1 MIETFD
7 IAGYCRIS
15 VDEELDRD
23 NTSIENQKAI
33 ISDFVKEKFPG
44 SSLTFFE
51 DRDRSGYTFE
61 QREDYQRMRKG
72 LLNHTYDILV
82 VKDFSRFSRR
92 NSRGLVELED
102 LRDAGVRIIS
112 IGDNI
117 DFPNDDDWLKIQFQF
132 LINEMPVTDASKKVR
147 AVVNRRQKDG
157 KWITAAPYGYRINAR
172 QEFEVVPTEAEI
184 VRKIFAL
191 YIDGWGYKRIANYL
205 TDERIPTPRMSER
218 ERKEA
223 EGKEY
228 RRVVKPEWA
237 IVSVQGILEND
248 FYIGT
253 MRQSKYTR
261 KKINGKDIKKDA
273 DEQIVIENHHQ
284 PIISYRDFRIAEEL
298 RRSRSRSDYRGV
310 KKYEN
315 TYSGFLVCGD
325 CGSPMFSMSRPD
337 LRDAYRC
344 GTYHRRGLKGCTS
357 HYIRVETLDS
367 LLKDY
372 LRKVRETSADMIEK
386 LQDDVKSQD
395 EDLEAKETAA
405 ENMEAVL
412 EELQEELRIT
422 KRQRVRDLAKRP
434 QNEDII
440 NRTYDEMEEDIESR
454 VASLEKQIQL
464 TKDKENTIIR
474 VNRAAKTAIEV
485 FDEILEKD
493 KLDPKDLHL
502 IIDKIYV
509 YEDHVEIRLKADID
523 SILRCGSLPVE
534 AKEPEILE
542 KSAETFNSGTKDSL
556 NVTIVQETEKRPDKV
571 FRANVI
577 CDGDPL
583 EIYTE
588 KDGEVIFKKY
598 SPMGEL
604 SGFAGEI
611 CESLYKSTGT
621 VTAVCD
627 RDSII
632 AVAGGGKKELLDRP
646 ISHAM
651 EEIMENRK
659 AVRTEPGSRQPR
671 PVDAEVGFA
680 VSAAAPILAE
690 GDVLGCVMFLGRPG
704 TECSELEFKLAQ
716 TVAGFLGRQME
727 S

>member
-51 DRDRSGYTFE
+51 DRDLSGYTFE

-571 FRANVI
+571 FRVNVI
-577 CDGDPL
+577 CDGDTL
-583 EIYTE
+583 RI
-588 KDGEVIFKKY
+588 
-598 SPMGEL
+598 
-604 SGFAGEI
+604 
-611 CESLYKSTGT
+611 
-621 VTAVCD
+621 
-627 RDSII
+627 RSI
-632 AVAGGGKKELLDRP
+632 L
-646 ISHAM
+646 M
-651 EEIMENRK
+651 QK
-659 AVRTEPGSRQPR
+659 A
-671 PVDAEVGFA
+671 
-680 VSAAAPILAE
+680 
-690 GDVLGCVMFLGRPG
+690 
-704 TECSELEFKLAQ
+704 
-716 TVAGFLGRQME
+716 
-727 S
+727 

>member
-577 CDGDPL
+577 CDGDR
-583 EIYTE
+583 
-588 KDGEVIFKKY
+588 
-598 SPMGEL
+598 SHRH
-604 SGFAGEI
+604 
-611 CESLYKSTGT
+611 
-621 VTAVCD
+621 
-627 RDSII
+627 RDCPRLPR
-632 AVAGGGKKELLDRP
+632 GG
-646 ISHAM
+646 
-651 EEIMENRK
+651 
-659 AVRTEPGSRQPR
+659 
-671 PVDAEVGFA
+671 
-680 VSAAAPILAE
+680 
-690 GDVLGCVMFLGRPG
+690 
-704 TECSELEFKLAQ
+704 
-716 TVAGFLGRQME
+716 
-727 S
+727 

>member
-556 NVTIVQETEKRPDKV
+556 NVTIVQETEKRLDKV

-577 CDGDPL
+577 CDGDTL
-583 EIYTE
+583 RI
-588 KDGEVIFKKY
+588 
-598 SPMGEL
+598 
-604 SGFAGEI
+604 
-611 CESLYKSTGT
+611 
-621 VTAVCD
+621 
-627 RDSII
+627 RSI
-632 AVAGGGKKELLDRP
+632 L
-646 ISHAM
+646 M
-651 EEIMENRK
+651 QK
-659 AVRTEPGSRQPR
+659 A
-671 PVDAEVGFA
+671 
-680 VSAAAPILAE
+680 
-690 GDVLGCVMFLGRPG
+690 
-704 TECSELEFKLAQ
+704 
-716 TVAGFLGRQME
+716 
-727 S
+727 